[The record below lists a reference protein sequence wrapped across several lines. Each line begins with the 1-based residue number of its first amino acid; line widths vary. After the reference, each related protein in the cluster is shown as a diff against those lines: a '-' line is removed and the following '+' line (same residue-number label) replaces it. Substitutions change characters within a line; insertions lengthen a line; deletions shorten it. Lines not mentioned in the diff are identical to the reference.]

1 MQIPQNLF
9 QDKYWKC
16 TLYLF
21 MNQPRLSQCLTS
33 KYFDLQGGIIKS
45 AALKKLSKPWSQS
58 ERFMLH
64 LALHLFNSGLAKV
77 NLADMDY
84 LDSNNKALVHE
95 ALKIRFG

>member
-1 MQIPQNLF
+1 MEIPQHLPK
-9 QDKYWKC
+9 DKYWRA

-21 MNQPRLSQCLTS
+21 VNQPTLRRCLTS

-45 AALKKLSKPWSQS
+45 AALKNLSKPWSPS
-58 ERFMLH
+58 EKFMLY
-64 LALHLFNSGLAKV
+64 LALHLFNANLAKI
-77 NLADMDY
+77 NLADMDH

>member
-1 MQIPQNLF
+1 MQISQHLF
-9 QDKYWKC
+9 QDKYWKSM
-16 TLYLF
+16 LHLF
-21 MNQPRLSQCLTS
+21 MYQPRLSQCLTS
-33 KYFDLQGGIIKS
+33 KYFDLQGGVIKA

-64 LALHLFNSGLAKV
+64 LALHLYSSGLAKV

-84 LDSNNKALVHE
+84 LDSRNKALVHE